1 MPTNT
6 GEEKSLH
13 LRHLRR
19 NHTKEPNRH
28 PTTGLAAKNMG
39 YHHEIFP
46 SDIPIRQGR
55 VQVPFETQHERW
67 ESAPRGNAED
77 GLGRREEATVEGERR
92 QRRPAALS
100 AYGRRH
106 SDVTSRFSQAAQSS
120 GTTSRGGGASFFAE
134 NLAPGIGGCCVAKDC
149 RNGTQVFGKRIGAE
163 PS

>member
-77 GLGRREEATVEGERR
+77 GLGRREEATAEGERR
-92 QRRPAALS
+92 QRRPATTATTTLVEHQCS
-100 AYGRRH
+100 GSRRA
-106 SDVTSRFSQAAQSS
+106 T
-120 GTTSRGGGASFFAE
+120 
-134 NLAPGIGGCCVAKDC
+134 P
-149 RNGTQVFGKRIGAE
+149 
-163 PS
+163 